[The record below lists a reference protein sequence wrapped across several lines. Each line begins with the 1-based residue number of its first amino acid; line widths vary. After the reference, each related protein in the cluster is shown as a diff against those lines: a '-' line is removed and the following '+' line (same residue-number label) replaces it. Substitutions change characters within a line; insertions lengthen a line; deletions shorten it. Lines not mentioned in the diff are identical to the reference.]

1 MPWSIV
7 SRSVLSSRTF
17 ASIRSFFHCTN
28 HIVKKTLF
36 GAHPTYHNFC
46 TSTVEPLDFESTL
59 KVRRFPIQWSLCVRE
74 MVFSAMTGSKKEL
87 TFFFLFL
94 NSRPRQKRVRHNNQN
109 LPFSFLGPS

>member
-74 MVFSAMTGSKKEL
+74 MVFSAMTGPKKEL

-94 NSRPRQKRVRHNNQN
+94 YSRPRQKRVRHNNQN